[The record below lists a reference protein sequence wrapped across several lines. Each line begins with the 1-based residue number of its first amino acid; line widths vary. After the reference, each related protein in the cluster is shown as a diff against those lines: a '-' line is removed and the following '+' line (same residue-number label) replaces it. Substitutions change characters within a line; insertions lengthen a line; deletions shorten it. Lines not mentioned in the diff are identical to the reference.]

1 MDKVPDVVIP
11 GDDPLNRV
19 TDHID
24 IDWHVQVKPEWC
36 KNEETKGR
44 GLQRGS
50 CNTYSAIILAD
61 RGIAHMLASCTT
73 GQRRILG
80 IVAGEGRVLPCNS
93 GDQ

>member
-1 MDKVPDVVIP
+1 MDKAPDVVIP
-11 GDDPLNRV
+11 RDDPLDRV

-36 KNEETKGR
+36 KNKKTKGR

-61 RGIAHMLASCTT
+61 HGIDCTHACLTKEHTSDSGRGREGLAMQFKGSVT
-73 GQRRILG
+73 Q
-80 IVAGEGRVLPCNS
+80 
-93 GDQ
+93 